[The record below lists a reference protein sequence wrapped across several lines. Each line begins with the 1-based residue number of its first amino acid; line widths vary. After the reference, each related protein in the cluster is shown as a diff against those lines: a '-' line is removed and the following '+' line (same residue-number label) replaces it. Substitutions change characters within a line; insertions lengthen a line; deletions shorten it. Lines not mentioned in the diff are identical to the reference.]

1 MKYPAENTWKTPII
15 WWSKLWFPLGFPVNS
30 VVFPRFSHEFHG
42 FPGFSH
48 PFSHPNS
55 PAVRHCLPRAS
66 AQKRRCQLWC
76 PPWRSAGRRHPARR
90 RDLESFGISWVDLYG
105 NSWGYNGKCGN
116 SQEFIG
122 MNGDF
127 HGEATP
133 EDDCDPKWS
142 HKTAD
147 V

>member
-1 MKYPAENTWKTPII
+1 M
-15 WWSKLWFPLGFPVNS
+15 G
-30 VVFPRFSHEFHG
+30 
-42 FPGFSH
+42 
-48 PFSHPNS
+48 
-55 PAVRHCLPRAS
+55 C
-66 AQKRRCQLWC
+66 
-76 PPWRSAGRRHPARR
+76 
-90 RDLESFGISWVDLYG
+90 
-105 NSWGYNGKCGN
+105 NGKCGN

-133 EDDCDPKWS
+133 ERPEDDCGPKWS

>member
-1 MKYPAENTWKTPII
+1 MLAPSIRAEEAVPALVPSLAIRWQAPPSQAQGLGE
-15 WWSKLWFPLGFPVNS
+15 LWY
-30 VVFPRFSHEFHG
+30 
-42 FPGFSH
+42 
-48 PFSHPNS
+48 
-55 PAVRHCLPRAS
+55 
-66 AQKRRCQLWC
+66 
-76 PPWRSAGRRHPARR
+76 
-90 RDLESFGISWVDLYG
+90 IMVDLYG

-133 EDDCDPKWS
+133 ERPEDDSGPKWS